1 MTDPNDLN
9 KQSEVS
15 SDLET
20 EYQALLKS
28 LFGEI
33 HRKFDD
39 GVLSHD
45 EASNLSDMV
54 RQRLDIDG
62 SFLTAEYREFRDEEE
77 IDRAYDRGRD
87 VGWSPSSWCA

>member
-1 MTDPNDLN
+1 MNNDPN
-9 KQSEVS
+9 
-15 SDLET
+15 DLET

-62 SFLTAEYREFRDEEE
+62 SFLTAEYKEVMSEGE
-77 IDRAYDRGRD
+77 IERAFERGCDRG
-87 VGWSPSSWCA
+87 WSSSGCSF